1 MAGHVAHVGEKC
13 MQFSW
18 ENLKERKKPLCRPRR
33 RMEYN
38 IKMNSTE
45 IG

>member
-1 MAGHVAHVGEKC
+1 MGKY
-13 MQFSW
+13 
-18 ENLKERKKPLCRPRR
+18 ERKKPLCRPRR

-38 IKMNSTE
+38 IKIDRTE